1 MSGTLGHSGG
11 ARPGRAGRHATRFIL
26 EIGDEVDVMVGEIK
40 TKARVLSV
48 KPQLILESEHLKFI
62 VSKCEVDK

>member
-40 TKARVLSV
+40 TKADGGLLPPHFGGGSGIPAGVAE
-48 KPQLILESEHLKFI
+48 KAP
-62 VSKCEVDK
+62 